1 MRNAA
6 KAALMQALMQAG
18 RTTGLHAALGRHDRS
33 TITSRTA
40 TAACQTG

>member
-1 MRNAA
+1 MRNSA

-18 RTTGLHAALGRHDRS
+18 RTTGLRRHDRS
-33 TITSRTA
+33 TITSRIA